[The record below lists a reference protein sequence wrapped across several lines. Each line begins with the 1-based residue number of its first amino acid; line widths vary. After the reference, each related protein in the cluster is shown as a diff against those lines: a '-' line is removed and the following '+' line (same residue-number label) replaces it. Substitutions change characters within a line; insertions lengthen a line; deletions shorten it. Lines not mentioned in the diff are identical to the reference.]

1 MKTIRVN
8 LDKDS
13 YDITFDNSLDAL
25 RQYIAPYRKK
35 VLVTDDI
42 VNKLYAKKLD
52 SFVSAKLVL
61 PNGEQTKSR
70 DSLFWLYEKFME
82 TGITRSDL
90 IIALGGGVIGDLTG
104 FAAATFMRGIPY
116 IQVPTTLLAQVDSS
130 VGGKT
135 AIDLPNAKNIVGSF
149 YQPKAVFIDTDFLNS
164 LHRRTY
170 SDGMAEVI
178 KYGVIADRELF
189 EMLGEKDF
197 DRQEVVYR
205 CCDIKRKIV
214 ERDSFDTGE
223 RMLLNFGHT
232 IGHAVEQFYRYKKYT
247 HGEAVA
253 IGMYNMT
260 LITEAMGITESGT
273 SSQIL
278 TLLKKYGLP
287 YKLTVR
293 PDAVLST
300 IALDKKSD
308 GDMITI
314 AATQEIGKSKLVKIS
329 RSELGSYLNSLSK

>member
-13 YDITFDNSLDAL
+13 YDIIFEKGTGELFD
-25 RQYIAPYRKK
+25 YISSYRRK
-35 VLVTDDI
+35 VLVTDDT
-42 VNKLYAKKLD
+42 
-52 SFVSAKLVL
+52 VSRICGSLFDGKVDAKLVL
-61 PNGEQTKSR
+61 PHGEKTKSP
-70 DSLFWLYEKFME
+70 DSLFWLYDKFME

-90 IIALGGGVIGDLTG
+90 IIALGGGVIGDLAG
-104 FAAATFMRGIPY
+104 YAASTFMRGIPY

-135 AIDLPNAKNIVGSF
+135 AIDLPKAKNIVGSF
-149 YQPKAVFIDTDFLNS
+149 YQPKAVFINTDFLS
-164 LHRRTY
+164 TLPSRVY

-178 KYGVIADRELF
+178 KYGVIADSELF
-189 EMLGEKDF
+189 DMLGDSGY
-197 DRQEVVYR
+197 DRTEVVQR

-214 ERDSFDTGE
+214 EHDRFDKGE

-232 IGHAVEQFYRYKKYT
+232 IGHAVEQFYNYKKYT

-253 IGMYNMT
+253 VGMYNMT
-260 LITEAMGITESGT
+260 LITEAMGETEPGT
-273 SSQIL
+273 ADRIREM
-278 TLLKKYGLP
+278 LKKHRLP
-287 YKLTVR
+287 YKLTIR
-293 PDAVLST
+293 PDAVFKT

-314 AATQEIGKSKLVKIS
+314 AAAQKIGESKLIKLS
-329 RSELGSYLNSLSK
+329 REELFSRLSALK